1 VRLCRSFI
9 ERQLSGVYTY
19 ITSQD
24 IGFLLIKSTFW
35 IENACLEFIWTLKK
49 IKNTLETPAPCG
61 PTPQRR
67 SAIAIVLL
75 YITSQFITTRIM
87 FTCPVGQLWRS
98 GCCAESPPRQVQA
111 HFPSPTPELETSRF
125 RSPTVQWR
133 WGARAATLKSQSHL
147 TGTNKLHLGLA
158 CARTSTPRPQSRRRP
173 RPKS

>member
-61 PTPQRR
+61 SKERCDRSTLHNLTICNNKNYVYLSSWETLAFWMLCRISPTSSSGAFSFPHPR
-67 SAIAIVLL
+67 
-75 YITSQFITTRIM
+75 TRDKS
-87 FTCPVGQLWRS
+87 FPVPNGTMAMGGS
-98 GCCAESPPRQVQA
+98 GCN
-111 HFPSPTPELETSRF
+111 
-125 RSPTVQWR
+125 
-133 WGARAATLKSQSHL
+133 SQITISSNWH
-147 TGTNKLHLGLA
+147 K
-158 CARTSTPRPQSRRRP
+158 
-173 RPKS
+173 